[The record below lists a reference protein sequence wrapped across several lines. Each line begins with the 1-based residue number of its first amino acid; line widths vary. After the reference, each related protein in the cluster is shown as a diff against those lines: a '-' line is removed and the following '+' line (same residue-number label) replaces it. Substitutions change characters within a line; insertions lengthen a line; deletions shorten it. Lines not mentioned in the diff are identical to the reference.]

1 MKYSDTGESF
11 KAEAMNFCLK
21 KKILFILESQ
31 YSLNHSINKMLEKKI
46 CYFF

>member
-21 KKILFILESQ
+21 KKYCLYWKVSTL
-31 YSLNHSINKMLEKKI
+31 SITVLTKCLKRKSAI
-46 CYFF
+46 F